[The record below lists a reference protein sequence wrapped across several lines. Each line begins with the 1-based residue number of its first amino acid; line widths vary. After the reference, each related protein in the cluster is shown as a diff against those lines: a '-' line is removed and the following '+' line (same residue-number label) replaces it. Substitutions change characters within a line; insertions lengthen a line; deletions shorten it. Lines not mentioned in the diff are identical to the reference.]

1 MVKTSTA
8 IKSACARRAA
18 ALFARAGVS
27 KSSSPLQSGLFIR
40 FARAGKSFKNHAAM
54 VRALHRE
61 PDSPDTDLNFKHYAA
76 PIKELLLKKLGGL
89 TSGEGIK
96 APHLVM
102 SCPTFKDSSSMKE
115 KEDAIIDVHWLYDKP
130 TDGAD
135 TTSMFGFRL
144 LFVDSGMFALEI
156 LKGRDL
162 VPVVLKTTQDGRDA
176 RQKDEKRRAAQAKFG
191 TGITALVNHG
201 RAAVAP
207 CIPLPFK
214 VQRTDTMI
222 IQKELECTPSIV
234 LSPPVPERAC
244 SLALKMDGLTVVDG
258 LPPSPVK
265 FPSLEPPPLKRC

>member
-8 IKSACARRAA
+8 ITSACARRAE
-18 ALFARAGVS
+18 ALFARAGVK

-40 FARAGKSFKNHAAM
+40 FARAGKSLKNHATM

-61 PDSPDTDLNFKHYAA
+61 PDSPDSDLNFKHYAA
-76 PIKELLLKKLGGL
+76 PIKELLLKKLGGI
-89 TSGEGIK
+89 TSGEGVK

-102 SCPTFKDSSSMKE
+102 SCPTFKDSSPMKKNE
-115 KEDAIIDVHWLYDKP
+115 GAIIDVHWLYGKP
-130 TDGAD
+130 ADGAN

-144 LFVDSGMFALEI
+144 LFVDSGIFALEL

-162 VPVVLKTTQDGRDA
+162 VPVVLETTQYGRDA
-176 RQKDEKRRAAQAKFG
+176 RQKDEKRCVVQAKFG

-207 CIPLPFK
+207 CIPLPLK
-214 VQRTDTMI
+214 LERTDTI
-222 IQKELECTPSIV
+222 LIQKELERTLSIV
-234 LSPPVPERAC
+234 PSPPEPERAC

-258 LPPSPVK
+258 LPTMPP
-265 FPSLEPPPLKRC
+265 PSLEPPPLMRC